1 VPIHSS
7 PLRYLAALGLC
18 TLTTLAALPLREVM
32 ASDNIVMLYL
42 LTVLIVAVRLGREP
56 AVLAAFLSV
65 ALFDFFFVPPHL
77 TFSVADAQYLVTFAV
92 MLAVGLITS
101 HLAARLA
108 DRTRE
113 AQGREQETRALYEL
127 ARDLG
132 AALTYGQIAEIL
144 DRCLAAQ
151 GLRSGLLIDDSRPA
165 NGTFALH
172 GAYRPSDFEL
182 TQARTAYAHNTV
194 VAPGFLAGTRA
205 SFFPLP
211 GTTRVRGVLILLPR
225 DEAAEIARGQHA
237 LLQAVATLA
246 GIAAER
252 VHYAEIAQHSE
263 LAAQSE
269 QLRSSLL
276 SSISHDLRTP
286 LAVLVGLA
294 ESLALTRPPLTETQ
308 ARLAMTLQEEA
319 RRMSAQV
326 DNLLD
331 MARLQAGKV
340 KLNRE
345 WQPLEEIV
353 GSALKVMETA
363 LAAHP
368 VRVDLPE
375 DLPLIEFDAVL
386 IERVLCNLLENAAK
400 YTPPGTRILIGV
412 ALGAGLIEM
421 RVEDDGPGLPKGG
434 EEALFQKFERGERE
448 STTPGVGLGLAICRA
463 IVAAHGGT
471 MCAENR
477 AEGGARF
484 VFSLPRG
491 SPPPVMEEAM
501 EPGGAA

>member
-1 VPIHSS
+1 MPTHSL

-18 TLTTLAALPLREVM
+18 TLTTLVALPLREVM

-42 LTVLIVAVRLGREP
+42 FTVLIVAFRLGREP
-56 AVLAAFLSV
+56 AVLAAFLCV
-65 ALFDFFFVPPHL
+65 ALFDFFFVPPQL
-77 TFSVADAQYLVTFAV
+77 TFSVADAQYLITFAV

-113 AQGREQETRALYEL
+113 AQGRERETRALYEL

-144 DRCLAAQ
+144 DRYLAAQ
-151 GLRSGLLIDDSRPA
+151 GLCSSLLIDNSRSA
-165 NGTFALH
+165 DGVFTLH
-172 GAYRPSDFEL
+172 GTYQPSDLEL
-182 TQARTAYAHNTV
+182 VQARMAYTHNTV
-194 VAPGFLAGTRA
+194 VVPGFLAGTRA

-211 GTTRVRGVLILLPR
+211 GTTRVRGALVLLPR
-225 DEAAEIARGQHA
+225 NDAAGIEHGQHA

-246 GIAAER
+246 GIATER
-252 VHYAEIAQHSE
+252 VHYAEIAQQSE

-294 ESLALTRPPLTETQ
+294 ESLALTRPPLTEAQ
-308 ARLAMTLQEEA
+308 AMLATTLQEEA

-326 DNLLD
+326 NNLLE

-345 WQPLEEIV
+345 WQPLEEVV
-353 GSALKVMETA
+353 GSALKATETA

-400 YTPPGTRILIGV
+400 YTPAGTQILIG
-412 ALGAGLIEM
+412 ASLGASRVEM

-448 STTPGVGLGLAICRA
+448 SATPGVGLGLAICRA

-471 MCAENR
+471 MRAENR

-491 SPPPVMEEAM
+491 SPPPVTEEAM
-501 EPGGAA
+501 EPGDAA